1 MNINSLYTNIH
12 FSDWGNRFC
21 SNSILLSYFSIKPFP
36 CFRHNILSV
45 LLDELWRHQV
55 DQLPLRSFFLL
66 LLLSLR
72 NSLLALYHNI
82 QNEVKN
88 IDDIRFAFEEILSVP
103 LFQETFLSSD
113 ILDSKVNV

>member
-1 MNINSLYTNIH
+1 M
-12 FSDWGNRFC
+12 
-21 SNSILLSYFSIKPFP
+21 
-36 CFRHNILSV
+36 
-45 LLDELWRHQV
+45 